1 MKMNK
6 NEFLERLRKGLAGL
20 PEDDLSE
27 RLDFYGEMI
36 DDRVEEGLSE
46 EEAILEI
53 GSPEEIAW
61 QIIADYP
68 LGKLVKKKMKPKRSF
83 RAWEIVLLVL
93 GSPVWLPL
101 LAAAVVVALSLYV
114 SVWAIIVSLWA
125 VFASFAGTA
134 FGGLVSGIA
143 FISIGN
149 TLTGAAMIGAC
160 LLLSGL
166 SIFTFFGCK
175 AATKGILLLTKK
187 AAIGIKNLIIG
198 KGDM

>member
-1 MKMNK
+1 M
-6 NEFLERLRKGLAGL
+6 
-20 PEDDLSE
+20 ST
-27 RLDFYGEMI
+27 
-36 DDRVEEGLSE
+36 
-46 EEAILEI
+46 
-53 GSPEEIAW
+53 PEEIAW